1 MTVPVLVTVQP
12 GDGPYCKN
20 NFTYHFYLPQA
31 IANDPPKPNSEDVFV
46 TEIPEMTIAVA
57 SYGGWSNESKVV
69 EHSSELFAALEVSLT
84 RSLPLLLLLLL
95 LLCVCS
101 RTNMG
106 KVGKDTDLCF
116 CFCSVFVPASAW
128 SLGEQPKGGHG
139 FVLLHRGIRQP
150 LPPHEQAQRGVGA
163 LAEVVSEQGEGGE
176 EREGG
181 RGWGLGRMH
190 DARIRR
196 KKSLLHDDLQRMYDG
211 LVFLLLR
218 DARMVVGG
226 ALPLFLRYCFSV
238 FLGKSFV
245 GRES

>member
-101 RTNMG
+101 RTNM
-106 KVGKDTDLCF
+106 
-116 CFCSVFVPASAW
+116 
-128 SLGEQPKGGHG
+128 
-139 FVLLHRGIRQP
+139 
-150 LPPHEQAQRGVGA
+150 
-163 LAEVVSEQGEGGE
+163 EGW
-176 EREGG
+176 EG
-181 RGWGLGRMH
+181 
-190 DARIRR
+190 
-196 KKSLLHDDLQRMYDG
+196 Y
-211 LVFLLLR
+211 
-218 DARMVVGG
+218 
-226 ALPLFLRYCFSV
+226 
-238 FLGKSFV
+238 
-245 GRES
+245 